1 MNFYCP
7 AGTDVLAGR
16 FRKERKSLEA
26 IKITIE
32 ELKNE
37 IQKHENEEFIMEV
50 PIGGE
55 LDEE

>member
-1 MNFYCP
+1 M
-7 AGTDVLAGR
+7 
-16 FRKERKSLEA
+16 EA
-26 IKITIE
+26 VKITIE